1 MLSFNAYLDE
11 KKSQIKVNPR
21 KADLYEKEDCSC
33 DDTKPKKSVCKGCM
47 GAGMKGGETCTAC
60 EGKGYTMES
69 EGEGGEGAAEGVA
82 EAKKDDTYLEPD
94 MKKRQKNN
102 EKARKDLMK
111 GPQMKNPHFE
121 STNQEEHAY
130 VSTEESAEEVQK
142 EDIGESALNV
152 LKDELVEAAF
162 DMYVE
167 ARRGPQKPG
176 TEERAAAA
184 KKSLDAVKKRQ
195 KVLDKHEKKTGKK
208 LDISKSPEHKQHK
221 MRFPGSKR
229 TGKKV
234 KGEKETELQQHN
246 RRVSKHNDR
255 LIKKGPTKKE
265 AERQKGYDAYE
276 KKHKRGNRSVWD

>member
-21 KADLYEKEDCSC
+21 KADLYEKEDCGC
-33 DDTKPKKSVCKGCM
+33 DDTKPNKSVCKGCM
-47 GAGMKGGETCTAC
+47 GAGVKGGETCTHC
-60 EGKGYTMES
+60 EGKGYHMES
-69 EGEGGEGAAEGVA
+69 EGEGSAEGVA
-82 EAKKDDTYLEPD
+82 EAKKKDDTYLETD
-94 MKKRQKNN
+94 FKKRQKNN

-162 DMYVE
+162 DLYVE
-167 ARRGPQKPG
+167 ARRGPAKPG
-176 TEERAAAA
+176 KEERAAAA

-195 KVLDKHEKKTGKK
+195 AVLDKHEKKTGKK
-208 LDISKSPEHKQHK
+208 LDINKSVEGKAHKSN
-221 MRFPGSKR
+221 FPGSR
-229 TGKKV
+229 QAKKV
-234 KGEKETELQQHN
+234 KGQKETESETHN
-246 RRVSKHNDR
+246 RRVNKTTSRIVKRGYTSKE
-255 LIKKGPTKKE
+255 KKE
-265 AERQKGYDAYE
+265 VQSMAKHASRYD
-276 KKHKRGNRSVWD
+276 

>member
-21 KADLYEKEDCSC
+21 KADLYEKEDCGC

-47 GAGMKGGETCTAC
+47 GSGQKGGQPCTHC
-60 EGKGYTMES
+60 EGKGYHMES

-102 EKARKDLMK
+102 EKARKELAK

-162 DMYVE
+162 DLYVE
-167 ARRGPQKPG
+167 ARRGPAKPG
-176 TEERAAAA
+176 KEERAAKA
-184 KKSLDAVKKRQ
+184 KESLAAVKKRQ
-195 KVLDKHEKKTGKK
+195 AVLDKHEKKTGKK
-208 LDISKSPEHKQHK
+208 LDINKSVEGKAHKSN
-221 MRFPGSKR
+221 FPGSR
-229 TGKKV
+229 QAKKV
-234 KGEKETELQQHN
+234 KGKKETESETQN
-246 RRVSKHNDR
+246 RRVNKTTSRIVKRGYTSKE
-255 LIKKGPTKKE
+255 KKE
-265 AERQKGYDAYE
+265 VQSMA
-276 KKHKRGNRSVWD
+276 KHASRFD

>member
-21 KADLYEKEDCSC
+21 KADLYEKEDCGC

-47 GAGMKGGETCTAC
+47 GAGVKGGETCTHC
-60 EGKGYTMES
+60 EGKGYHMES

-82 EAKKDDTYLEPD
+82 EAKKDPTYLETD

-102 EKARKDLMK
+102 EKARKDMEK
-111 GPQMKNPHFE
+111 MGTPMKNPHFE

-162 DMYVE
+162 DLYVE
-167 ARRGPQKPG
+167 ARRGPAKPG
-176 TEERAAAA
+176 KEERAAAA

-195 KVLDKHEKKTGKK
+195 SVLDKHEKKTGKK
-208 LDISKSPEHKQHK
+208 LDINKSVEGKAHKSN
-221 MRFPGSKR
+221 FPGSR
-229 TGKKV
+229 QAKKV
-234 KGEKETELQQHN
+234 KGQKETESETHN
-246 RRVSKHNDR
+246 RRVNKTTSRIVKRGYTSKE
-255 LIKKGPTKKE
+255 KKE
-265 AERQKGYDAYE
+265 VQSMAKHASRYD
-276 KKHKRGNRSVWD
+276 

>member
-11 KKSQIKVNPR
+11 KKSQVKVNPR
-21 KADLYEKEDCSC
+21 KADLYEKEDCGC

-47 GAGMKGGETCTAC
+47 GAGVKGGETCTHC
-60 EGKGYTMES
+60 EGKGYHMES

-82 EAKKDDTYLEPD
+82 EAKKDPTYLETD

-102 EKARKDLMK
+102 EKARKDMEK
-111 GPQMKNPHFE
+111 MGTPMKNPHFE

-162 DMYVE
+162 DLYVE
-167 ARRGPQKPG
+167 ARRGPAKPG
-176 TEERAAAA
+176 KEERAAAA

-195 KVLDKHEKKTGKK
+195 AVLDKHEKKTGKK
-208 LDISKSPEHKQHK
+208 LDINKSVEGKAHKSN
-221 MRFPGSKR
+221 FPGSR
-229 TGKKV
+229 QAKKV
-234 KGEKETELQQHN
+234 KGQKETESETHN
-246 RRVSKHNDR
+246 RRVNKTTSRIVKRGYTSKE
-255 LIKKGPTKKE
+255 KKE
-265 AERQKGYDAYE
+265 VQSMAKHASRYD
-276 KKHKRGNRSVWD
+276 

>member
-21 KADLYEKEDCSC
+21 KADLYEKEDCGC
-33 DDTKPKKSVCKGCM
+33 DDTKPNKSVCKGCM
-47 GAGMKGGETCTAC
+47 GAGVKGGETCTHC
-60 EGKGYTMES
+60 EGKGYHMES

-82 EAKKDDTYLEPD
+82 EAKKDPTYLETD

-102 EKARKDLMK
+102 EKARKDMEK
-111 GPQMKNPHFE
+111 MGTPMKNPHFE

-162 DMYVE
+162 DLYVE
-167 ARRGPQKPG
+167 ARRGPAKPG
-176 TEERAAAA
+176 KEERAAAA

-195 KVLDKHEKKTGKK
+195 AVLDKHEKKTGKK
-208 LDISKSPEHKQHK
+208 LDINKSVEGKAHKSN
-221 MRFPGSKR
+221 FPGSR
-229 TGKKV
+229 QAKKV
-234 KGEKETELQQHN
+234 KGQKETESETHN
-246 RRVSKHNDR
+246 RRVNKTTSRIVKRGYTSKE
-255 LIKKGPTKKE
+255 KKE
-265 AERQKGYDAYE
+265 VQSMAKHASRYD
-276 KKHKRGNRSVWD
+276 

>member
-21 KADLYEKEDCSC
+21 KADLYEKEDCGC

-47 GAGMKGGETCTAC
+47 GAGVKGGETCTHC
-60 EGKGYTMES
+60 EGKGYHMES

-82 EAKKDDTYLEPD
+82 EAKKDPTYLETD

-102 EKARKDLMK
+102 EKARKDMEK
-111 GPQMKNPHFE
+111 MGTPMKNPHFE

-162 DMYVE
+162 DLYVE
-167 ARRGPQKPG
+167 ARRGPAKPG
-176 TEERAAAA
+176 KEERAAAA

-195 KVLDKHEKKTGKK
+195 AVLDKHEKKTGTK
-208 LDISKSPEHKQHK
+208 LDIGKTPEGKSHKSN
-221 MRFPGSKR
+221 FPGSR
-229 TGKKV
+229 QAKKV
-234 KGEKETELQQHN
+234 KGQKETESETHN
-246 RRVSKHNDR
+246 RRVNKTTSRIVKRGYTSKE
-255 LIKKGPTKKE
+255 KKE
-265 AERQKGYDAYE
+265 VKAMAKHASRYD
-276 KKHKRGNRSVWD
+276 